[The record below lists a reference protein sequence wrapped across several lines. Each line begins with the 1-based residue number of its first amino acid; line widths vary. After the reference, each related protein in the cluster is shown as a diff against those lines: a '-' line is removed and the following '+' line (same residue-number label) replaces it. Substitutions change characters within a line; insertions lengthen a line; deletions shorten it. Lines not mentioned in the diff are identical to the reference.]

1 MDDVTDLTCALVA
14 IDSVNP
20 GLVPGAAGERE
31 IVEHLRARLDAAGL
45 ATHVVEAAEPGRPSL
60 LAWTR
65 TPNAHTTIALTGH
78 LDTVGVEGMDGAF
91 EPRVSDDGTRLTG
104 RGSCDMLGGIAAIVV
119 AAERAQ
125 AADLP
130 VQVVLA
136 LAADEEDASLG
147 TTALIPAL
155 ADLDLAPEAVLV
167 AEPTWLALTETLRG
181 YAVVEVE
188 LRGRATHSSTPA
200 EGVDALDH
208 LARLLSRLRQEHE
221 RVAPLGG
228 SWMCTQVSGG
238 SSTFV
243 VAEHARLTLERRTV
257 PHEDADVE
265 AEVRSMLDDV
275 RTEAP
280 DLDADWRIPLRQ
292 DAWRAD
298 TDGPA
303 HRLAQTLAARLADR
317 GHAPAPFAAP
327 YWMEAPLWQ
336 AAGIPAVI
344 CGPAGGGLHAADE
357 WLDLSA
363 LRDYTDALTDTLTEL
378 AGGPHA
384 H

>member
-1 MDDVTDLTCALVA
+1 MDPVTSLAAELVA

-20 GLVPGAAGERE
+20 GLVPGAAGEAE

-45 ATHVVEAAEPGRPSL
+45 GTHVVEAASPGRPSL
-60 LAWTR
+60 VAWTR
-65 TPNAHTTIALTGH
+65 PSRVEMSVCLTGH
-78 LDTVGVEGMDGAF
+78 VDTVGVEGMDAPF
-91 EPRVSDDGTRLTG
+91 EPRVRDDRLEG
-104 RGSCDMLGGIAAIVV
+104 RGACDMLGGVAAIVL

-130 VQVVLA
+130 LQVVLA
-136 LAADEEDASLG
+136 LVADEEDASLG
-147 TTALIPAL
+147 TTAVIPAL
-155 ADLDLAPEAVLV
+155 RELDLHPEAVVV
-167 AEPTWLALTETLRG
+167 AEPTWLAQTETLRG

-188 LRGRATHSSTPA
+188 LRGRATHSSTPG

-208 LARLLSRLRQEHE
+208 LGRLLGRLRAEHE
-221 RVAPLGG
+221 RVASLGG
-228 SWMCTQVSGG
+228 SWMCTSVSGG

-243 VAEHARLTLERRTV
+243 VADRARVVLERRTIAG
-257 PHEDADVE
+257 EAADVE
-265 AEVRSMLDDV
+265 AEVASMLDDV
-275 RTEAP
+275 RAEAP
-280 DLDADWRIPLRQ
+280 DLDASWRIALRQ

-303 HRLAQTLAARLADR
+303 AQLSRTLADRLADR

-327 YWMEAPLWQ
+327 YWMEAALWQ
-336 AAGIPAVI
+336 AAGIPAVV

-357 WLDLSA
+357 WLDLRQ
-363 LRDYTDALTDTLTEL
+363 LRDFADALTDTLTDL